1 MQREEG
7 DGALGQTTSRV
18 VRSVRADGSRVYD
31 RVTEALALECQSP
44 SSKRSHERNPS
55 WTRSEFQALDAKRVP
70 ITSNKGYAE
79 PFVDGAENHEASENE
94 CDHTLLGAGAAVE
107 RWRDGNEAAEQ

>member
-1 MQREEG
+1 M
-7 DGALGQTTSRV
+7 
-18 VRSVRADGSRVYD
+18 
-31 RVTEALALECQSP
+31 TEALALECQSP

-79 PFVDGAENHEASENE
+79 PFVDRAENHEASKHE
-94 CDHTLLGAGAAVE
+94 CHHALLGVGAAVE
-107 RWRDGNEAAEQ
+107 RRREGNEAAEQ